1 MWDTV
6 LKVIEFVQSKADF
19 VTALATVA
27 LVYATWVLARETRIL
42 SRATSQPHVT
52 ATLEPNVWSARYVDL
67 IVSNSGNGVAYD
79 IEINLDPP
87 LPKGSRHRKSL
98 DASLTQISIIRPSQ
112 SLHSNICDFIEVS
125 NKKYKVTVRWKRHP
139 KSKRRE
145 SLSYELSMSDYSN
158 VSYLVSR
165 SPLTKIADEVQKL
178 RKDWGLVARGIKR
191 IQADIYSANDR
202 LEEERMREE
211 LFQQIGD
218 ECDREA

>member
-1 MWDTV
+1 
-6 LKVIEFVQSKADF
+6 
-19 VTALATVA
+19 
-27 LVYATWVLARETRIL
+27 
-42 SRATSQPHVT
+42 
-52 ATLEPNVWSARYVDL
+52 
-67 IVSNSGNGVAYD
+67 
-79 IEINLDPP
+79 
-87 LPKGSRHRKSL
+87 
-98 DASLTQISIIRPSQ
+98 
-112 SLHSNICDFIEVS
+112 
-125 NKKYKVTVRWKRHP
+125 
-139 KSKRRE
+139 
-145 SLSYELSMSDYSN
+145 MSDYSN